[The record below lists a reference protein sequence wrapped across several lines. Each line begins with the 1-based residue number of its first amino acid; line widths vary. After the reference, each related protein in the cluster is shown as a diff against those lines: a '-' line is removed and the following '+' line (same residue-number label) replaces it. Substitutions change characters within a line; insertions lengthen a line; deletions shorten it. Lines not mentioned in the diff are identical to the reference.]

1 MGRLILLT
9 IFKTEEMK
17 ISFIQ
22 IAVVVF
28 VSVTILGL
36 LRYRPWNRY
45 GTANTRDP
53 IHTGANKKALRELT
67 VGFLPVTCHLT
78 CPVTDY
84 ASKTTSSNTNFNSRV
99 FSDFPTVASAL
110 EAKQIQAT
118 FMIVPL
124 AMKLREQGVPVKICY
139 LGHRD
144 GSEIVVGKNSSC
156 RSLMDLKGKK
166 VAIPSLY
173 SNQNFVFHKLMEDYG
188 MKPDDISF
196 IVLPPPDMPTSL
208 ASGAIDAY
216 FVGEPFCAKAE
227 LDGIGR
233 ILYYA
238 RDIWPNFISC
248 ALVVHEDLIRD
259 HPEIVEDLVRGIAQ
273 SGAWAE
279 THRAEAAKL
288 ASPYYRQDE
297 KVLNYVLTADPHR
310 VSYVQLTPTDED
322 LQQIEDMGIK
332 MGMLTKH
339 IPISELIDRD
349 FVPQTIIPAAIDA
362 SSIPGPGK

>member
-1 MGRLILLT
+1 MKFTFTYIVISVIIT
-9 IFKTEEMK
+9 I
-17 ISFIQ
+17 
-22 IAVVVF
+22 
-28 VSVTILGL
+28 TILGL
-36 LRYRPWNRY
+36 LRYRPWNNNN
-45 GTANTRDP
+45 AVNFRDV
-53 IHTGANKKALRELT
+53 IHEGSNKKAIRELT

-84 ASKTTSSNTNFNSRV
+84 ASKTTVTSTNFNSRV
-99 FSDFPTVASAL
+99 FSDFPTVVSAL

-144 GSEIVVGKNSSC
+144 GSEIVVGKNSTY
-156 RSLMDLKGKK
+156 RSLQDLKGKK

-188 MKPDDISF
+188 MKSEDISF

-233 ILYYA
+233 ILYFA

-259 HPEIVEDLVRGIAQ
+259 HPEIVRDLVRGIAQ

-288 ASPYYRQDE
+288 ASPYFRQDE

-310 VSYVQLTPTDED
+310 VSYVQLTPTDDD
-322 LQQIEDMGIK
+322 LQQIQDMGLK
-332 MGMLTKH
+332 MGLLKKH
-339 IPISELIDRD
+339 IPMRDLIDRD
-349 FVPQTIIPAAIDA
+349 FVPQTITPALIDAAAI
-362 SSIPGPGK
+362 PEPK

>member
-1 MGRLILLT
+1 MKFTFTNIIIGVILSITL
-9 IFKTEEMK
+9 
-17 ISFIQ
+17 
-22 IAVVVF
+22 
-28 VSVTILGL
+28 LGL
-36 LRYRPWNRY
+36 LRYRPWDRNKA
-45 GTANTRDP
+45 ANARDP
-53 IHTGANKKALRELT
+53 IHVGSNKKAERELT

-84 ASKTTSSNTNFNSRV
+84 ASKTTVSSTNFNSRV
-99 FSDFPTVASAL
+99 FSDFPTVVSAL

-144 GSEIVVGKNSSC
+144 GSEIVVGKNSTY
-156 RSLMDLKGKK
+156 RSLVDLKGKRM
-166 VAIPSLY
+166 AIPSLY
-173 SNQNFVFHKLMEDYG
+173 SNQNFVIHKLMEDYG
-188 MKPDDISF
+188 MKQDDIQF
-196 IVLPPPDMPTSL
+196 VVLPPPDMPTSL
-208 ASGAIDAY
+208 AAGAIEGY

-259 HPEIVEDLVRGIAQ
+259 HPEIVKDLVRGIAQ

-288 ASPYYRQDE
+288 VAPYYRQDE

-310 VSYVQLTPTDED
+310 VSYIQLTPTDED
-322 LQQIEDMGIK
+322 LQKIQDMGLK
-332 MGMLTKH
+332 MGLLTKR
-339 IPISELIDRD
+339 IPMHDLIDRD
-349 FVPQTIIPAAIDA
+349 YVPETITPALIDA
-362 SSIPGPGK
+362 GTIPDPK

>member
-1 MGRLILLT
+1 MKLTFVRLVIG
-9 IFKTEEMK
+9 
-17 ISFIQ
+17 
-22 IAVVVF
+22 VF
-28 VSVTILGL
+28 LAITLLGL
-36 LRYRPWNRY
+36 LRYRPWNNY
-45 GTANTRDP
+45 MYAQIRDP
-53 IHTGANKKALRELT
+53 IHEGSNRKASRELT
-67 VGFLPVTCHLT
+67 VAFLPVTCHLT
-78 CPVTDY
+78 CPVTDF
-84 ASKTTSSNTNFNSRV
+84 ASKTSHTNTNFNSRL
-99 FSDFPTVASAL
+99 FTDFPTVVSAL
-110 EAKQIQAT
+110 EAKQVSAA

-144 GSEIVVGKNSSC
+144 GSEIVVGKNSPI
-156 RSLMDLKGKK
+156 RNMLDLKGKK
-166 VAIPSLY
+166 VAIPSVY
-173 SNQNFVFHKLMEDYG
+173 SNQNFVLHKLMEDYG

-208 ASGAIDAY
+208 ASGSIDGY

-248 ALVVHEDLIRD
+248 ALVVREELIQD
-259 HPEIVEDLVRGIAQ
+259 HPEIVQDLVRGIAQ

-288 ASPYYRQDE
+288 VSPYYRQNE
-297 KVLNYVLTADPHR
+297 KVLNYVLTAVPHR

-322 LQQIEDMGIK
+322 LQQIQDMGIK
-332 MGMLTKH
+332 MNLLTKL
-339 IPISELIDRD
+339 IPMADLIDRE
-349 FVPQTIIPAAIDA
+349 FVPQTIIPASINA
-362 SSIPGPGK
+362 SEIPEIK